1 MRKWIIAGAVMIV
14 LAGAVIAALLNLN
27 SLIKRN
33 KDFLIGKAEQSLAR
47 KLSVGDVEAT
57 LWGGI
62 GVRLTDFVMAD
73 DRDFSSGDFVRARD
87 LQVNLKLW
95 PLLKREIQVKS
106 LVLHDPTIQ
115 IIRDA
120 GGNFNFSTI
129 GKREKEKKP
138 AAEKDKKESAPDA
151 ERDTS
156 AFLVALLNIS
166 GGNVHYV
173 DKRDGSDLRVRQIDL
188 KVEDFDFHEPFS
200 IKLAAALFADKQN
213 VKLASKVGPL
223 GSSGDFSRVPLDGEL
238 EVDALDLGQLNKAL
252 PRLRKSLPKNLGLDG
267 VFGVKNLKFTGTLKD
282 MGLSGQVEGTGGALR
297 YGEGFRKA
305 AGIPLMLTLDARYA
319 GDRLTVRKGR
329 LTLHNLN
336 LAAAGDIQ
344 FGDATAVNLS
354 LDSEPAQL
362 EGWEKLVPALARYR
376 MTGTME
382 VKATVRGRAGGD
394 TVPQIHG
401 ALAVKNASAKPPD
414 FPKPIENLDTRINF
428 TGQRAD
434 IQDMSLNLG
443 KSRIRLAAAIEK
455 FSPLTLSYKMSTPEI
470 WPADYHASLPP
481 ERNADVIR
489 NLQSEG
495 RFTMAGAAM
504 GYEGKVGSADGTL
517 YNVAYKGL
525 DATLTLADKVANIRN
540 LKVNALSGAVQLQG
554 EYSFKEPVPRFSV
567 ASKFHGVDVKELY
580 TALDPKAER
589 DVRGRLN
596 ADMKLS
602 GAGKN
607 WEEIKPALRGQGEA
621 EVVQGA
627 LLNCNIADSALG
639 GITGIPGLTNA
650 FSPALKKKY
659 PETFTAKDTEFK
671 ELKATFD
678 LAGGRINVKN
688 LRMAAAE
695 FTVLGDGWADFNRRV
710 NFRST
715 VNFSQRLSADL
726 VQSTRETKYLLN
738 NQGQLEMPVV
748 LDGTMPNVKPRPDT
762 KYLTQVMQ
770 RGFARKGI
778 EELQNRFLGRKPS
791 SPAEESAP
799 AEDKKSRKRSTRD
812 LIQEGLK
819 GLFQR

>member
-1 MRKWIIAGAVMIV
+1 MIALV
-14 LAGAVIAALLNLN
+14 GAVIAALLNLN

-33 KDFLIGKAEQSLAR
+33 KDFLIGKAEQALAR
-47 KLSVGDVEAT
+47 RISVGDVEAT
-57 LWGGI
+57 LLSGI

-95 PLLKREIQVKS
+95 PLLKKEIQVKS
-106 LVLHDPTIQ
+106 VVLHDPTIQ

-120 GGNFNFSTI
+120 GGNFNFATI
-129 GKREKEKKP
+129 GKRDKEKKP
-138 AAEKDKKESAPDA
+138 SAEKDQKERAPGT
-151 ERDTS
+151 ERDRS

-166 GGNVHYV
+166 GGDVHYV
-173 DKRDGSDLRVRQIDL
+173 DKHDGSDLRVRQIDL
-188 KVEDFDFHEPFS
+188 KVEDFDFDEPVS
-200 IKLAAALFADKQN
+200 VKLAAALFADKQN

-238 EVDALDLGQLNKAL
+238 EVDSLDLGQLNKAL

-297 YGEGFRKA
+297 YGEGFHKP
-305 AGIPLMLTLDARYA
+305 AGIPLMLAMDARYA

-336 LAAAGDIQ
+336 LAAAGDIR

-354 LDSEPAQL
+354 VDSEPAQL
-362 EGWEKLVPALARYR
+362 DGWEKLLPALARYR
-376 MTGTME
+376 MSGTMA
-382 VKATVRGRAGGD
+382 VKATVRGRAGDG
-394 TVPQIHG
+394 TVPQIQG
-401 ALAVKNASAKPPD
+401 LLTVKNASVNPPD
-414 FPKPIENLDTRINF
+414 LPKPIEKLDTRVNF

-434 IQDMSLNLG
+434 VQEMSLNLG
-443 KSRIRLAAAIEK
+443 KSRIRLAAAVEK

-470 WPADYHASLPP
+470 WPADYTASLPP
-481 ERNADVIR
+481 ERKADVIR

-495 RFTMAGAAM
+495 RLTMAGEAM
-504 GYEGKVGSADGTL
+504 VYEGKLRSADGTL

-525 DATLTLADKVANIRN
+525 DATLSLADKIANIRSF
-540 LKVNALSGAVQLQG
+540 KVNALNGSVQMQG
-554 EYSFKEPVPRFSV
+554 EYVFKEPAPRFSL
-567 ASKFHGVDVKELY
+567 ASKFQGVDVKELY
-580 TALDPKAER
+580 AALDPKAER

-602 GAGKN
+602 GAGKS
-607 WEEIKPALRGQGEA
+607 WEEIKPALRGEGEA

-627 LLNCNIADSALG
+627 LLNFNIADSALG

-671 ELKATFD
+671 ELKATFN
-678 LAGGRINVKN
+678 LADGRMNVKN

-695 FTVLGDGWADFNRRV
+695 FTVVGDGWADFNRRV

-726 VQSTRETKYLLN
+726 AQSAREIKYLLN
-738 NQGQLEMPVV
+738 NQGQLEMPIV

-762 KYLTQVMQ
+762 KYLAQMMQ
-770 RGFARKGI
+770 RGFTRKGV
-778 EELQNRFLGRKPS
+778 EELQDRFLGRKPS
-791 SPAEESAP
+791 SPAQESAP
-799 AEDKKSRKRSTRD
+799 AEDKKSKKRSTRD
-812 LIQEGLK
+812 LIREGLK